1 MTKGLITV
9 FGGAGFVGK
18 YVVRA
23 LVRDGWRVR
32 VPVRRPHT
40 ALDLKVM
47 GNVGQVQLV
56 QANVRFA
63 NSVERAVEG
72 SDAVINL
79 VAVLYEQGKQSFEAV
94 HAQGA
99 KTIAEASARAG
110 ITNFVQISAI
120 GADPDSKSHY
130 ARSKAMGETYVREA
144 IPSATIIRP
153 SIIFGA
159 EDGFFNRFAAM
170 TQLSPI
176 LPLFGGGT
184 TKFQPVYVGDVA
196 QAIAQVVSQGS
207 AEHGKMGTSYELG
220 GPRAYSYKE
229 LMAFILSTIDRKRIL
244 LPLPWVAAN
253 ALGFI
258 GDMVGALPIIKPFL
272 TRDQLR
278 LMKTD
283 NIVSDEAQGFSE
295 LGISPQ
301 TIEAVVPSYLA
312 RYRKHGQYHEK
323 SA

>member
-32 VPVRRPHT
+32 VAVRCPHT

-63 NSVERAVEG
+63 ESVERAVEG

-94 HAQGA
+94 HAHGA

-120 GADPDSKSHY
+120 GADPKAESNY
-130 ARSKAMGETYVREA
+130 ARSKALGESHVRTA
-144 IPSATIIRP
+144 IPSAAIIRP
-153 SIIFGA
+153 SVIFGT
-159 EDGFFNRFAAM
+159 EDNFFNRFAAM
-170 TQLSPI
+170 TQFSPV
-176 LPLFGGGT
+176 LPLLGGGA

-196 QAIAQVVSQGS
+196 QAIAQVASQDKTGQ
-207 AEHGKMGTSYELG
+207 TYELG

-244 LPLPWVAAN
+244 LPLPWFASN

-283 NIVSDEAQGFSE
+283 NIVSDQAQGFSE
-295 LGISPQ
+295 LGITPQ
-301 TIEAVVPSYLA
+301 TIEAVVPNYLA

>member
-40 ALDLKVM
+40 ALELKVM

-63 NSVERAVEG
+63 SSVERAVEG

-94 HAQGA
+94 HANGA

-120 GADPDSKSHY
+120 GADPKSKSDY
-130 ARSKAMGETYVREA
+130 ARSKAMGEAHVRAA

-153 SIIFGA
+153 SIIFGT
-159 EDGFFNRFAAM
+159 EDNFFNRFAAM
-170 TQLSPI
+170 TPFSPV
-176 LPLFGGGT
+176 LPLFGGGA

-196 QAIAQVVSQGS
+196 QAIAQVVNQGS
-207 AEHGKMGTSYELG
+207 AEHGKAATYELG

-229 LMAFILSTIDRKRIL
+229 LMAFILSTIDRKRVL
-244 LPLPWVAAN
+244 LPLPWPAAK

-258 GDMVGALPIIKPFL
+258 GDLVGALPIIKPFL
-272 TRDQLR
+272 TRDQVR
-278 LMKTD
+278 LMETD
-283 NIVSDEAQGFSE
+283 NVVADEAQGFSD
-295 LGISPQ
+295 LGITPQ